1 VARALPAGGGPR
13 SHRGLSTP
21 DHRLILKYLARCA
34 QGAAFAIVM
43 MLAKGTAAE
52 TLLAFMIGVSFG
64 PSSFWWFL

>member
-1 VARALPAGGGPR
+1 M
-13 SHRGLSTP
+13 
-21 DHRLILKYLARCA
+21 LKYLARSA

-43 MLAKGTAAE
+43 MQAKGTAAE